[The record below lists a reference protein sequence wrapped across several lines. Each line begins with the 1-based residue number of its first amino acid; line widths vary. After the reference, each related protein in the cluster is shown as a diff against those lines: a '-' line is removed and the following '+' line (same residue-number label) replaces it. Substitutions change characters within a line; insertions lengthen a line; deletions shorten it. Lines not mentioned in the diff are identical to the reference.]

1 MADPP
6 AEQTQ
11 SLERGLGVTDAILV
25 TVGAV
30 VGTGIF
36 ITTGDMARVLPHP
49 WLILLAWVLGGGFAL
64 TGALTYAELGGL
76 FPRAGGQYQ
85 YLKETYGTFVGFL
98 FGWIAFF
105 VIMTA
110 GMAAPAVGFGEYL
123 GSFVPFF
130 STRHVLWSTTILGWI
145 WNVSG
150 GQLAAA
156 LAIAFLT
163 AVNYVGV
170 RAGAGVQNAV
180 TIVKIGSLV
189 GFALLGLL
197 VAQRPLPPLSGHAT
211 STGLIPAFGVALI
224 AVFWS
229 YDGWYGMTNL
239 AGEMKRPA
247 TDLPRGLMLGTLAV
261 TLLYTLINVVYVR
274 TLSVEEMAATPRIG
288 ETAAA
293 ALFGP
298 LGARLLS
305 AAVLVSAFGN
315 VSATILYAARIYLP
329 MAQDG
334 VFFSAIARIH
344 PRYLTPANSILAQG
358 VWAIVLTFSGTY
370 EQLYTLVIFASVM
383 FHAATGAAVFVLRKR
398 LPDAPRPYRV
408 WGYPVVPALFVL
420 ASLAIVWNT
429 LMERPLESVAGLGI
443 LAVGVPF
450 YLWWRRG
457 A

>member
-1 MADPP
+1 
-6 AEQTQ
+6 
-11 SLERGLGVTDAILV
+11 
-25 TVGAV
+25 
-30 VGTGIF
+30 
-36 ITTGDMARVLPHP
+36 TGDMARVLPHP
-49 WLILLAWVLGGGFAL
+49 WLIVLAWVVGGAFAL

-98 FGWIAFF
+98 FGWAAFF

-130 STRHVLWSTTILGWI
+130 STQHALWSLPIGSWTWT
-145 WNVSG
+145 VSG

-156 LAIAFLT
+156 IAIAFLT

-170 RAGAGVQNAV
+170 REGAGLQNVV
-180 TIVKIGSLV
+180 TVGKIGALV

-197 VAQRPLPPLSGHAT
+197 VTHRPLPPLSGPATQAT
-211 STGLIPAFGVALI
+211 SLLPAFGVALI

-239 AGEMKRPA
+239 AGEMKRPSV
-247 TDLPRGLMLGTLAV
+247 DLPRGLILGSLLV
-261 TLLYTLINVVYVR
+261 TLLYTLTNVLYVR
-274 TLSVEEMAATPRIG
+274 TLTVEQIASTPRVG
-288 ETAAA
+288 ELAAA

-298 LGARLLS
+298 VGARVLS

-315 VSATILYAARIYLP
+315 VSATILYAPRIYLP

-344 PRYLTPANSILAQG
+344 PRYQTPANSILAQG
-358 VWAIVLTFSGTY
+358 VWAIVLTFSGSY
-370 EQLYTLVIFASVM
+370 E
-383 FHAATGAAVFVLRKR
+383 
-398 LPDAPRPYRV
+398 
-408 WGYPVVPALFVL
+408 
-420 ASLAIVWNT
+420 
-429 LMERPLESVAGLGI
+429 
-443 LAVGVPF
+443 
-450 YLWWRRG
+450 
-457 A
+457 